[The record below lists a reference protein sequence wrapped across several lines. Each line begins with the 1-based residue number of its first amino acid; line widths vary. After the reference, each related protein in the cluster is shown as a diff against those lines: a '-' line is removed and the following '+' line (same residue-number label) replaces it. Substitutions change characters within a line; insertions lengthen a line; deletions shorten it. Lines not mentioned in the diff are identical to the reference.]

1 VVLVKKVGFGT
12 IRGWAASDWWLPRA
26 SRISRAKPTKNKGR
40 ITGCSGTARAGSGLW
55 RPVAAGASGA
65 GLSVKL
71 PNRIFA
77 VFMPES
83 APLLLRAAR
92 GEQVERPPVWMMRQ
106 AGRYMKVYRDLRDR
120 HPGFRERSENPD
132 LSYEISMQPFHAFE
146 PDGVILFSDILTPLP
161 GMGIDFDIIESK
173 GPIIEPAIRTQ
184 AQVNALR
191 PLDPAEALP
200 FVGEVLGRL
209 RSSVGNQ
216 AAVLGFVGAPW
227 TLAAYAVEGKSSKTY
242 AVIKAMAFRE
252 PALLHQLLGHLADS
266 IATYVRYQID
276 SGAQVV
282 QLFDSWAGQLS
293 PIDYDVF
300 AAPYQKRVIDQVK
313 ATHPDTPLI
322 LYISGS
328 AGVLERMARTGV
340 DIISLDW
347 TVDMADGLARLPAHL
362 GVQGNVDPG
371 LLFGTP
377 EGIRERI
384 FDTVLKA
391 SGRRHI
397 LNLGHGILPGTPED
411 NARVFFETG
420 KAVRELMGA
429 AV

>member
-1 VVLVKKVGFGT
+1 MS
-12 IRGWAASDWWLPRA
+12 A
-26 SRISRAKPTKNKGR
+26 N
-40 ITGCSGTARAGSGLW
+40 
-55 RPVAAGASGA
+55 
-65 GLSVKL
+65 
-71 PNRIFA
+71 
-77 VFMPES
+77 

-132 LSYEISMQPFHAFE
+132 LSYEISMQPFHAFK

-161 GMGIDFDIIESK
+161 GMGIDFDIVESK
-173 GPIIEPAIRTQ
+173 GPLIQDPIRTMT
-184 AQVNALR
+184 QVEALH
-191 PLDPAEALP
+191 PLQPAESMP
-200 FVGEVLGRL
+200 FVGEVLTRL
-209 RSSVGNQ
+209 RQSVGNE

-242 AVIKAMAFRE
+242 SVIKAMAFRE
-252 PALLHQLLGHLADS
+252 PALLHQLLVHLADS

-293 PIDYDVF
+293 PIDYDVC
-300 AAPYQKRVIDQVK
+300 AAPYQKRVVARVK
-313 ATHPDTPLI
+313 LRHPETPLI

-328 AGVLERMARTGV
+328 AGVLERMGRTGV

-347 TVDMADGLARLPAHL
+347 TVDMADGLARLPAHV

-377 EGIRERI
+377 EGIRARI
-384 FDTVLKA
+384 VDTVRKA
-391 SGRRHI
+391 RGRRHI
-397 LNLGHGILPGTPED
+397 LHLGHGILPGTPED

-420 KAVRELMGA
+420 KAVHELLGT